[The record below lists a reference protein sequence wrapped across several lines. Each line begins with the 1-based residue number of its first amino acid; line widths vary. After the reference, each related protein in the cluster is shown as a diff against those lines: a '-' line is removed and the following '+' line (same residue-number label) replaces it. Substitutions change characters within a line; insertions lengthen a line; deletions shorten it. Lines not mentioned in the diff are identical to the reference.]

1 MQMEDAQRIPAP
13 QAQVWAALN
22 DPEILKAC
30 IPGCQ
35 SLTMTSPTD
44 MVAKVVVR
52 VGPLKG
58 RGTALEPRAELLDP
72 ATRLAERVGLQALS
86 RIDPEAKAAGSATMA
101 GVDAARRLGPKLWRP
116 SNDSGWRTGDAAR
129 QRDPRGADRRPALLV
144 HLAVFHRLAS
154 P

>member
-1 MQMEDAQRIPAP
+1 MQMEDAQRITAP
-13 QAQVWAALN
+13 QAEVWAALN

-44 MVAKVVVR
+44 MVATVVVR
-52 VGPLKG
+52 IGRPSPSRKS

-101 GVDAARRLGPKLWRP
+101 GVDAARRLGPKLCATFKRFP
-116 SNDSGWRTGDAAR
+116 DL
-129 QRDPRGADRRPALLV
+129 DR
-144 HLAVFHRLAS
+144 
-154 P
+154 